1 MKRYIIKTVDGNRY
15 ETVAEEIRYETSG
28 DFPWAYFPTNDGVGV
43 VNINI
48 NHIVCIIVKEVE
60 E

>member
-1 MKRYIIKTVDGNRY
+1 MKQFIIKTVDGNRY
-15 ETVAEEIRYETSG
+15 ETTDEIQYETSG

-43 VNINI
+43 VNINV
-48 NHIVCIIVKEVE
+48 NNIVCIIVKEVE